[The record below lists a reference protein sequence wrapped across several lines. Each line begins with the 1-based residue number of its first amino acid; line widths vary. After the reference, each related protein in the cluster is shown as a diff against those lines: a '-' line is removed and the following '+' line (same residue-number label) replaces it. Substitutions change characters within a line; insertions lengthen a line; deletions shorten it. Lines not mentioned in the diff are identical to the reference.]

1 MNTEFYS
8 TLPAEEIE
16 EEFISYLESKG
27 MTYEKSEKKY
37 KIKFSDS
44 IDNSENIFGQIKTEI
59 CMKILR
65 VNDEKVCI

>member
-1 MNTEFYS
+1 
-8 TLPAEEIE
+8 
-16 EEFISYLESKG
+16 
-27 MTYEKSEKKY
+27 MTYEKSEKKF

-44 IDNSENIFGQIKTEI
+44 IDNSENVFGKGKTEI